1 MPFTKV
7 FEDVEAHGKTV
18 LTVVYTNDV
27 DTMARYVDEY
37 KEVLR
42 GRREKI
48 VGIDLEYTPDKRDAA
63 VIQLSIGKNHP
74 VLLFQVCATMGKRCI
89 AFDKFL
95 SDPK

>member
-27 DTMARYVDEY
+27 DAMAGYVDKY

-42 GRREKI
+42 GRCEKI

-63 VIQLSIGKNHP
+63 LIQLSIGKYHP
-74 VLLFQVCATMGKRCI
+74 VLPFQVCATMGKICI
-89 AFDKFL
+89 TFDKFL